1 MTSGSCDIE
10 QGRWRFSCKYRFPH
24 ISANTARITMLKYA
38 PEGPNIDLSNDAQT
52 AKIDAGDPPVQP

>member
-1 MTSGSCDIE
+1 MTNRSCDIE

-38 PEGPNIDLSNDAQT
+38 LESPNIDLSNDA
-52 AKIDAGDPPVQP
+52 